1 VMLVAFEG
9 IDGAGKTT
17 QSRRLFA
24 KLTELGMRVIYT
36 KEPTEGE
43 IGKILKRALKG
54 EIELDQRT
62 IALLFAADRIEHMRS
77 LNVDGI
83 VILDRYLL
91 SSLAYQG
98 AFLPIQWINELNR
111 WVRLPDI
118 VFYLDISPDIAINR
132 IKNKEMY
139 HSLNLLSIVREN
151 YLKLIQAEPW
161 KSITYLIDAGRK
173 EEEISE
179 EILSILLTRLGERG

>member
-1 VMLVAFEG
+1 MMLVAFEG

-17 QSRRLFA
+17 QSRRLLD
-24 KLTELGMRVIYT
+24 KLRELNVEATYT
-36 KEPTEGE
+36 KEPTDGE

-54 EIELDQRT
+54 EIELDQKT

-77 LNVDGI
+77 LKMNGI
-83 VILDRYLL
+83 IIMDRYLL

-111 WVRLPDI
+111 WARLPDI

-132 IKNKEMY
+132 IDDKAIY
-139 HSLNLLSIVREN
+139 HSLDFLNIVREN
-151 YLKLIQAEPW
+151 YLKLIKAEPW
-161 KSITYLIDAGRK
+161 KSITYLIDAERG

-179 EILSILLTRLGERG
+179 EILNILLSKLGERG

>member
-1 VMLVAFEG
+1 MMLVAFEG

-17 QSRRLFA
+17 QSRRLLD
-24 KLTELGMRVIYT
+24 KLRELNIEATYT
-36 KEPTEGE
+36 KEPTDGE

-54 EIELDQRT
+54 EIELDQKT

-77 LNVDGI
+77 LKMNGI
-83 VILDRYLL
+83 IIMDRYLL

-111 WVRLPDI
+111 WARLPDI

-132 IKNKEMY
+132 IDDKAIY
-139 HSLNLLSIVREN
+139 HSLDFLNIVREN
-151 YLKLIQAEPW
+151 YLKLIKAEPW
-161 KSITYLIDAGRK
+161 KSITYLIDAERG

-179 EILSILLTRLGERG
+179 EILNILLSKLGERG

>member
-1 VMLVAFEG
+1 MLVAFEG

-17 QSRRLFA
+17 QSRRLLD
-24 KLTELGMRVIYT
+24 KLRELNIEATYT
-36 KEPTEGE
+36 KEPTDGE

-54 EIELDQRT
+54 EIELDQKT

-77 LNVDGI
+77 LKMNGI
-83 VILDRYLL
+83 IIMDRYLL

-111 WVRLPDI
+111 WARLPDI

-132 IKNKEMY
+132 IDDKAIY
-139 HSLNLLSIVREN
+139 HSLDFLNIVREN
-151 YLKLIQAEPW
+151 YLKLIKAEPW
-161 KSITYLIDAGRK
+161 KSITYLIDAERG

-179 EILSILLTRLGERG
+179 EILNILLSKLGERG